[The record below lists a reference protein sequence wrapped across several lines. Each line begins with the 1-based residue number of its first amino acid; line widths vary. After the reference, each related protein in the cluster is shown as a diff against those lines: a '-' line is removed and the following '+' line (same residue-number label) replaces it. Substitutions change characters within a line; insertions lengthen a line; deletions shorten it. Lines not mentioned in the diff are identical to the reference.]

1 MHWQCPSHKSILL
14 IEGPIHEIFTKNVN
28 HSAQCSKELQ
38 AELRGPYLR
47 LAGFLKRLKL
57 DPISLLN
64 LSFFLHK
71 NACCQNL
78 LFLRMG
84 YFLFIPYQ
92 IMIHF
97 CCVFVSVTPICNYSY
112 TIDMIHI
119 SGSSWDI
126 PDRILVISL
135 KETSRDLQKSQNF
148 DITNTYVLYVARKTE
163 GNSF

>member
-1 MHWQCPSHKSILL
+1 MLAVKILTQG
-14 IEGPIHEIFTKNVN
+14 EG
-28 HSAQCSKELQ
+28 Q
-38 AELRGPYLR
+38 
-47 LAGFLKRLKL
+47 
-57 DPISLLN
+57 
-64 LSFFLHK
+64 
-71 NACCQNL
+71 QNL
-78 LFLRMG
+78 LTEIFFLSNLFAYFCSENFLRMG

-135 KETSRDLQKSQNF
+135 KETSRDSQKSQNF
-148 DITNTYVLYVARKTE
+148 DITNTYVLYVVRKTE